1 MRKALIKL
9 NGIPA
14 GTLTELEPG
23 SRYRYSYLPDY
34 TGSPVSLTMPVSDRE
49 YTFESFPPFFDGLLP
64 EGIMLEGLLKE
75 RKIDKNDCFS
85 QLMAV
90 GADMPGTVTAMEIRD
105 EDMPDN
111 L

>member
-1 MRKALIKL
+1 MRKALIKS
-9 NGIPA
+9 NGISA
-14 GTLTELEPG
+14 GTLEELVPYTK
-23 SRYRYSYLPDY
+23 YRFLYLSGYS
-34 TGSPVSLTMPVSDRE
+34 GEPVSLTMPVSGRE
-49 YTFESFPPFFDGLLP
+49 YSFDSFPPFFDGLLP

-85 QLMAV
+85 QLLAV
-90 GADMPGTVTAMEIRD
+90 GDDMPGTVTAVEIRD